1 MKVQHKDEDTYT
13 AIGNLFQINID
24 CPEINMGRL
33 KTIYFLISCMYSQ
46 KPSLDNCQEMK
57 PNGGCCAAPD
67 YACTL
72 FSG

>member
-24 CPEINMGRL
+24 CQEINMGRL

-46 KPSLDNCQEMK
+46 KPSLATVK
-57 PNGGCCAAPD
+57 K
-67 YACTL
+67 
-72 FSG
+72 